1 MPTINLKLRD
11 GTIKKTTCVPMTVM
25 VGNQA
30 HNLALHKTPT
40 GEWAVSDPRTG
51 GSVLRTITAY
61 FQGCPVSSKGLTK
74 AQALEFAIADVELL
88 AQRVG
93 KDKFNKI
100 MANGVLK

>member
-11 GTIKKTTCVPMTVM
+11 GTIKKTTCVPMTVI
-25 VGNQA
+25 VGD
-30 HNLALHKTPT
+30 LALHKTPT

-51 GSVLRTITAY
+51 GSVLRAITAY

-74 AQALEFAIADVELL
+74 AQALEFAMADVELL

-93 KDKFNKI
+93 KGKFNKI
-100 MANGVLK
+100 MASGS